1 MDIKQAAEILK
12 FENASK
18 TYVDEKFR
26 RVRALESVNLAVNRG
41 EFVSI
46 IGPSGCG
53 KSTLLRLAAGL
64 ESLSEG
70 AVYFNGQ
77 PVTEPDR
84 RKGFVFQSYNS
95 FPWLT
100 VFRNIAFGLDG
111 GSRADKREKIER
123 WLKFTG
129 LTEFADSYPKSL
141 SGGMRQRLAL
151 ARTMVIEPELLLM
164 DEPFGALDERIRESM
179 QRLLL
184 EAVTKTSCS
193 VLFVTHDIR
202 EAILLGDRV
211 VLLSAR
217 PGRIQK
223 VFESP
228 LPKPRTREHLKSA
241 EFMKLYEEIL
251 DQFPT

>member
-1 MDIKQAAEILK
+1 MDMSNAPEILS
-12 FENASK
+12 FRSASK
-18 TYVDEKFR
+18 TYVGEKFR
-26 RVRALESVNLAVNRG
+26 QVRALEDITFSLKRG
-41 EFVSI
+41 EFASL

-64 ESLSEG
+64 EYPTRGEII
-70 AVYFNGQ
+70 FDGQ
-77 PVTEPDR
+77 VVTKPDR
-84 RKGFVFQSYNS
+84 RRGFVFQSYNS

-100 VFRNIAFGLDG
+100 VLRNIAFGLEGNDSQG
-111 GSRADKREKIER
+111 RDHKVEK

-184 EAVTKTSCS
+184 DAVASTACS

-211 VLLSAR
+211 ILLSAR

-223 VFESP
+223 VFESS
-228 LPKPRTREHLKSA
+228 LSKPRTREHLKSP
-241 EFMKLYEEIL
+241 EFVCLYEEIL
-251 DQFPT
+251 DQFPA

>member
-1 MDIKQAAEILK
+1 MDISDEQDILK

-26 RVRALESVNLAVNRG
+26 HVRALEDINLSLKRG
-41 EFVSI
+41 EFISL

-64 ESLSEG
+64 ESPTAG
-70 AVYFNGQ
+70 AVYFDGGL
-77 PVTEPDR
+77 VTKPDG
-84 RKGFVFQSYNS
+84 RKGFVFQAYNS

-111 GSRADKREKIER
+111 VPPKEKEEKINR
-123 WLKFTG
+123 WLSFTG
-129 LTEFADSYPKSL
+129 LSEFADSYPKTL

-151 ARTMVIEPELLLM
+151 ARTMVIEPDLLLM
-164 DEPFGALDERIRESM
+164 DEPFGALDERIRENM

-184 EAVTKTSCS
+184 EAVAKTGCS
-193 VLFVTHDIR
+193 VVFVTHDIR

-217 PGRIQK
+217 PGKIHK
-223 VFESP
+223 IFTSS
-228 LPKPRTREHLKSA
+228 LDKPRTREHLKTA
-241 EFMKLYEEIL
+241 EFMSLYESVL